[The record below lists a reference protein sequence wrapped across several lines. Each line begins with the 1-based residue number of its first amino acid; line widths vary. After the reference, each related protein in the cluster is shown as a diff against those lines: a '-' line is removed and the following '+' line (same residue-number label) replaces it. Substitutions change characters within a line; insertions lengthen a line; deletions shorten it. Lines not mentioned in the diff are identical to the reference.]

1 MVKSDEDAYRKC
13 IISGLKNSPKRFFG
27 YMRKLQTVK
36 DVVTALNRSDGQ
48 LTATDQEVAE
58 ELANCFQQM
67 FTEDGSGLDQEE
79 EDMNSGWL
87 DNCIDFSPEAVM
99 KKLVCLPMDKA
110 PGPDRLHP
118 LLLRSC
124 AAAVAGPLSS
134 IFKRSFDEGLVP
146 SDWKTADIIPI
157 FKKGAKDD
165 PANYRP
171 VSLTSVPCK
180 VISKGQLECISGD
193 KRINKCASTWIYE
206 GQVLSHKSSAVS

>member
-1 MVKSDEDAYRKC
+1 
-13 IISGLKNSPKRFFG
+13 
-27 YMRKLQTVK
+27 MRKLHTVK
-36 DVVTALNRSDGQ
+36 DVVTTLKKSDGQ

-58 ELANCFQQM
+58 ELDNCFQQM
-67 FTEDGSGLDQEE
+67 FTEEDGSGLDQEE
-79 EDMNSGWL
+79 EDMHSGWL

-99 KKLVCLPMDKA
+99 KKLECLPMDKA
-110 PGPDRLHP
+110 PGPDGLHP
-118 LLLRSC
+118 MLLRSC

-180 VISKGQLECISGD
+180 VMESLVKDSLNAFLATKGSIS
-193 KRINKCASTWIYE
+193 
-206 GQVLSHKSSAVS
+206 VH